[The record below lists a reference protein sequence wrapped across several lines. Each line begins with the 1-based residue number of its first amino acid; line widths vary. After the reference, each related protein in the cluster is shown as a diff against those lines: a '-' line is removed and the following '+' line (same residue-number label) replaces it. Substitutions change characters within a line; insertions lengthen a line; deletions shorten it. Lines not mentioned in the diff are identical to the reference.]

1 MSNDINNKLIDAAIQ
16 AAENAYTPYS
26 KFNVGAALLMKD
38 SSILKGANVENAS
51 YGLCNCAERTV
62 LFYAYAQGYR
72 KEDIKKLAVVA
83 DTPEGVSPCGAC
95 RQVMSELLDLECPII
110 LSNIRKTDIKE
121 TNIKELLPYMFSF

>member
-38 SSILKGANVENAS
+38 GSILKGANVENAS

-72 KEDIKKLAVVA
+72 KKISKNL
-83 DTPEGVSPCGAC
+83 
-95 RQVMSELLDLECPII
+95 R
-110 LSNIRKTDIKE
+110 
-121 TNIKELLPYMFSF
+121 